1 MISKKEIKE
10 KAEEMQK
17 ELESRGLTHNDKLQ
31 KLHAFW
37 RNGGACKMYNDTI
50 LYNQSYT
57 RGGPVKCNRQPRR
70 VQVTISKTPSIIL
83 SFADSMAQSHLQGG
97 L

>member
-1 MISKKEIKE
+1 
-10 KAEEMQK
+10 
-17 ELESRGLTHNDKLQ
+17 
-31 KLHAFW
+31 
-37 RNGGACKMYNDTI
+37 MYNDTI

-97 L
+97 AVKCNMKAWIVQVTISSPPPLFFWGGAKM